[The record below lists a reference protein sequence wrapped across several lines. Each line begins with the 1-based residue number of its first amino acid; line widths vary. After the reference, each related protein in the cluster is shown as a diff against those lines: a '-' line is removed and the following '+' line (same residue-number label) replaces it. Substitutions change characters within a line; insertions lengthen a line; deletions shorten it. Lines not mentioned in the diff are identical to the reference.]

1 MSKKTAEKTTDQDQN
16 ELDFESALAELEGLV
31 EQLEAGDL
39 GLADSLQH
47 FEKGVML
54 SRRCHALLDDARQK
68 VSLLTD
74 PENEASETDFKQ
86 SNETSD

>member
-1 MSKKTAEKTTDQDQN
+1 MSKKDTEQSQN
-16 ELDFESALAELEGLV
+16 AQEDSLDFESALAELEGLV

-54 SRRCHALLDDARQK
+54 SRRCHTLLDDARQK

-74 PENEASETDFKQ
+74 PESEGSEVDF
-86 SNETSD
+86 NRSDEKSD